1 MGHGGVAASRGDG
14 DLYKM
19 LGGRDSAA
27 SGPASR
33 YSKADSLGRGRD
45 LANVSDFSTSAD
57 MKMDSVDAKQGSSS
71 NSNSEDDE
79 DGSGESDLAQSSDF
93 ATGGSG
99 ARRSGFSGPSSKH
112 GRRGSQNQDT
122 ENYSSD
128 EYNSENEKERRRQ
141 MDVNLA
147 LSAEE
152 REERARLRKME
163 EIRQRWLNPDKTG
176 AGVGGGITV
185 AASGSALDMLEES
198 TGDKKGAELS
208 QESSIG
214 GLNQTAGSDLPET
227 EADKLLN
234 AEAEALLMQQMVD
247 PNPAN
252 ANIAAKSGAL

>member
-93 ATGGSG
+93 ATGGRCTPLRFLWPIFQAWPARQSKSG
-99 ARRSGFSGPSSKH
+99 H
-112 GRRGSQNQDT
+112 G
-122 ENYSSD
+122 
-128 EYNSENEKERRRQ
+128 
-141 MDVNLA
+141 
-147 LSAEE
+147 
-152 REERARLRKME
+152 
-163 EIRQRWLNPDKTG
+163 
-176 AGVGGGITV
+176 
-185 AASGSALDMLEES
+185 
-198 TGDKKGAELS
+198 
-208 QESSIG
+208 
-214 GLNQTAGSDLPET
+214 
-227 EADKLLN
+227 KLLFRRI
-234 AEAEALLMQQMVD
+234 Q
-247 PNPAN
+247 
-252 ANIAAKSGAL
+252 

>member
-1 MGHGGVAASRGDG
+1 
-14 DLYKM
+14 
-19 LGGRDSAA
+19 
-27 SGPASR
+27 
-33 YSKADSLGRGRD
+33 
-45 LANVSDFSTSAD
+45 
-57 MKMDSVDAKQGSSS
+57 
-71 NSNSEDDE
+71 
-79 DGSGESDLAQSSDF
+79 
-93 ATGGSG
+93 
-99 ARRSGFSGPSSKH
+99 
-112 GRRGSQNQDT
+112 
-122 ENYSSD
+122 
-128 EYNSENEKERRRQ
+128 
-141 MDVNLA
+141 
-147 LSAEE
+147 
-152 REERARLRKME
+152 ME

-252 ANIAAKSGAL
+252 ANIAAKSGASESHNKLITAVGSASMVTSVPPPPPPITSASEDSMVLTSVPATDAEAGTGPATDPLSRNSMLYSDSDRSVAADNPESRDDGNDASLGQESVLRGLHVGVGASSANKDRYSHTEDDSPAGLHV